1 MKNKSKET
9 NFDRDSL
16 LREVE
21 TNDGVWDILIIGGGA
36 TGLGVALDA
45 SSRGLRTLL
54 FEQSDFAKG
63 TSSRSTKLA
72 HGGVRYLAQ
81 GNIKLVFEALY
92 ERGLMLKNAPH
103 LVSSIPF
110 VIPSYR
116 WWEKYFYG
124 IGLKIYDWMAQKYRL
139 GKTSLL
145 GRATVL
151 DRIKNINARKLNG
164 GVQYYDGQFDD
175 ARLAINL
182 AQTSIEQGGVLLN
195 YMKVTELLKDSQG
208 KLTGVVVR
216 DLESGSILKVY
227 AKIVINATGVFVDD
241 ILRMDNPGADT
252 LLKVSQGIHLVLP
265 KSFLG
270 SDLALMIPATSDG
283 RVLFALP
290 WHDHVLV
297 GTTDTPLDRHQLEP
311 KALREEITFILET
324 LKDYLHKVPTE
335 KDVLSVFVGLR
346 PLVLPEKS
354 IKGTKE
360 ISRDHKLKVNGSQL
374 ITITGGKWTTYR
386 KMAQDTVDQAV
397 RIGGL
402 AGGSCRTESLR
413 IHGYSKPSGGQ
424 GSWGFY
430 GSDARSIEL
439 LKKENPDLDH
449 PMHPDFPFT
458 AVEVIW
464 AVRHE
469 MARTVDDILARR
481 LRILFLNASVA
492 LELAPFVAR
501 IMALE
506 LERDKDW
513 ENRQVEDF
521 CRIARNYLV
530 DPASHTT
537 KEGERPRTVHP
548 KGNTRAKTKI

>member
-227 AKIVINATGVFVDD
+227 AKIIINATGVFVDD
-241 ILRMDNPGADT
+241 ILRMDNPGAGT

-265 KSFLG
+265 KTFLG
-270 SDLALMIPATSDG
+270 SDHALMIPSTSDG
-283 RVLFALP
+283 RVLFAVP

-311 KALREEITFILET
+311 KPLQEEIAFVLDT
-324 LKDYLHKVPTE
+324 LKDYLARVPTQA
-335 KDVLSVFVGLR
+335 DVLSVFVGLR
-346 PLVLPEKS
+346 PLVLPENRE
-354 IKGTKE
+354 KGTKE
-360 ISRDHKLKVNGSQL
+360 ISRDHKLKVNASQL

-386 KMAQDTVDQAV
+386 RMAQDT
-397 RIGGL
+397 
-402 AGGSCRTESLR
+402 
-413 IHGYSKPSGGQ
+413 
-424 GSWGFY
+424 
-430 GSDARSIEL
+430 
-439 LKKENPDLDH
+439 
-449 PMHPDFPFT
+449 
-458 AVEVIW
+458 
-464 AVRHE
+464 
-469 MARTVDDILARR
+469 
-481 LRILFLNASVA
+481 
-492 LELAPFVAR
+492 
-501 IMALE
+501 
-506 LERDKDW
+506 
-513 ENRQVEDF
+513 
-521 CRIARNYLV
+521 
-530 DPASHTT
+530 
-537 KEGERPRTVHP
+537 
-548 KGNTRAKTKI
+548 